1 MQISFLV
8 LCLTA
13 HIFFLVVILILFGND
28 KYYPISFI
36 NEVFNILGISK
47 TVFIKWTFII
57 ICMYKPVNTT
67 FKVVFADSKPI
78 KKSWNDKN
86 DCIDEIN
93 STNDTT
99 NVTQNPHMQKDNN
112 GAIIGFLERIIIVIL
127 ISVNQY
133 SAIGFILTAKSVAR
147 YNKISED
154 AKFGEY
160 YLIGTLYSTL
170 FAIVIY
176 LHSAE
181 KIILTLQQLLIIG

>member
-67 FKVVFADSKPI
+67 FKVV
-78 KKSWNDKN
+78 
-86 DCIDEIN
+86 C
-93 STNDTT
+93 
-99 NVTQNPHMQKDNN
+99 
-112 GAIIGFLERIIIVIL
+112 
-127 ISVNQY
+127 
-133 SAIGFILTAKSVAR
+133 
-147 YNKISED
+147 
-154 AKFGEY
+154 
-160 YLIGTLYSTL
+160 
-170 FAIVIY
+170 
-176 LHSAE
+176 
-181 KIILTLQQLLIIG
+181 